1 MSDNNANVRL
11 VDDAQDS
18 ARERIDEGVIAGV
31 EIVLEARLGSATMTV
46 SELMKLK
53 PGDSVPLNAA
63 LNRDVELVLN
73 GKTVARGELVA
84 IGSSFGVRLVEIV
97 K

>member
-1 MSDNNANVRL
+1 MSDKNANVRL
-11 VDDAQDS
+11 VDGAPNS
-18 ARERIDEGVIAGV
+18 ARERIDEGVIASV

-53 PGDSVPLNAA
+53 PGDSVSLNAA

>member
-1 MSDNNANVRL
+1 MSDKNANVRL
-11 VDDAQDS
+11 VDGAQGG

-31 EIVLEARLGSATMTV
+31 EVILEARLGSATMTV

-53 PGDSVPLNAA
+53 AGDSVPLNAA

>member
-1 MSDNNANVRL
+1 MSDKNTNVRL
-11 VDDAQDS
+11 VDGAES
-18 ARERIDEGVIAGV
+18 NSRERIDEGVIAGV

-53 PGDSVPLNAA
+53 PGDSVPLSAA

-84 IGSSFGVRLVEIV
+84 IGSSFGVRLVDIV

>member
-1 MSDNNANVRL
+1 MSDKNTNVRL
-11 VDDAQDS
+11 VDGDQSS

-53 PGDSVPLNAA
+53 PGDSVSLNAA